1 MNMQKMMQEA
11 QKLQRDMEKKQAE
24 IESTEFTGTSEF
36 CDLVIMGDHKI
47 KSINFKIESLDS
59 DDMEALEDMIK
70 IAYNEASKKLES
82 TSEQKLGALSK
93 MGGLF

>member
-11 QKLQRDMEKKQAE
+11 QKIQRDMEKKQAQ
-24 IESTEFTGTSEF
+24 IDITEFNGTSEF
-36 CDLVIMGDHKI
+36 CDITLMGDYKI
-47 KSINFKIESLDS
+47 KKIDFKIESLDN

-70 IAYNEASKKLES
+70 IAYNDALGKRNKYSDEV
-82 TSEQKLGALSK
+82 LGAFNK